1 MPNRSGVFIVD
12 DDEAIRESLAFLL
25 GTAGFKV
32 SLFELASKFLEALPD
47 LKVGCLIT
55 DIRMPEIDG
64 LELMRRL
71 RAAGRSFPVIV
82 MTGHADVPL
91 AVEAMKLGAFEFLEK
106 PFDDKQLIERINAAL
121 EQGAAVAA
129 AAQETREISERIA
142 KLTERERQVLERL
155 VVGQSNK
162 AIGRDLDIS
171 PRTVEIYRANVM
183 GKMKVSSI
191 SELVR
196 LTLRAGFP

>member
-91 AVEAMKLGAFEFLEK
+91 AVEAMKLGAFEFIEK
-106 PFDDKQLIERINAAL
+106 PFDDNQLIDRINAAL

>member
-12 DDEAIRESLAFLL
+12 DDEAMRESLAFLL

>member
-12 DDEAIRESLAFLL
+12 DDEAMRESLAFLL

-71 RAAGRSFPVIV
+71 RAAGQSFPVIV

-196 LTLRAGFP
+196 LTLRAGIS

>member
-1 MPNRSGVFIVD
+1 
-12 DDEAIRESLAFLL
+12 
-25 GTAGFKV
+25 
-32 SLFELASKFLEALPD
+32 
-47 LKVGCLIT
+47 
-55 DIRMPEIDG
+55 
-64 LELMRRL
+64 MRRL

-106 PFDDKQLIERINAAL
+106 PFDDRQLIERINAAL

-129 AAQETREISERIA
+129 ADQETREISERIA

-196 LTLRAGFP
+196 LTLRAGMS